1 MLDKRLECEFLLGSF
16 IMLWWYNQ
24 GMSRV
29 THKEVIHFSSYT
41 MQRFKQIQSLLDKL
55 DPQGPPQALV
65 VPVSPSPE
73 GKIIVFP
80 GSFNPPTLAHLALL
94 KQAWQ
99 FARVH
104 GPMDIYAALSTHTTD
119 KEGVQRPL
127 LLDRINLLETVLRNH
142 VRHTGI
148 MLFNRGLY
156 VEQAE
161 AVHGAFSQVSKLYF
175 LIGFDKIVQIFDP
188 RYYKDRDVALKEL
201 FDMAEFLVAPR
212 GEAGGEVL
220 SMLLDRAEN
229 RQYAKYVHT
238 LPLSAAYR
246 DISSTRIRQVFS
258 AHEQDMPSEV
268 QRFIRETHAYEPA
281 LELQD
286 GTKIDQYGERI
297 QAIELALKST
307 NVEK

>member
-1 MLDKRLECEFLLGSF
+1 
-16 IMLWWYNQ
+16 
-24 GMSRV
+24 MSR
-29 THKEVIHFSSYT
+29 TTNEEVFHFSSYSIE
-41 MQRFKQIQSLLDKL
+41 RFKRIQSLLEQL

-65 VPVSPSPE
+65 VPGSPSPG

-80 GSFNPPTLAHLALL
+80 GSFNPPTLAHIALL

-99 FARVH
+99 YARVQ
-104 GPMDIYAALSTHTTD
+104 GPMHIYAALSTHVTD

-127 LLDRINLLETVLRNH
+127 LLDRINLLETVLRKH

-161 AVHGAFSQVSKLYF
+161 AVHNAFSQVSKLFF

-188 RYYKDRDVALKEL
+188 HYYKDREVSLKKL

-212 GEAGGEVL
+212 GEAGVDAI
-220 SMLLDRAEN
+220 SMLLDRPEN
-229 RQYAKYVHT
+229 RQYAEHVHM
-238 LPLSAAYR
+238 LSLSAAYR

-258 AHEQDMPSEV
+258 AYEQDMPTEV
-268 QRFIRETHAYEPA
+268 QRFIRETHAYEPP

-286 GTKIDQYGERI
+286 GTKIDLYGERMR
-297 QAIELALKST
+297 AMESALKFM

>member
-1 MLDKRLECEFLLGSF
+1 
-16 IMLWWYNQ
+16 
-24 GMSRV
+24 MSRV
-29 THKEVIHFSSYT
+29 THEEIFHFSSYT
-41 MQRFKQIQSLLDKL
+41 IQRFKRIQSLLDKL
-55 DPQGPPQALV
+55 DPQGPPQAIV
-65 VPVSPSPE
+65 VPGSPSPE
-73 GKIIVFP
+73 GKFIVFP

-99 FARVH
+99 YARVH
-104 GPMDIYAALSTHTTD
+104 GPMHIYAALSTHVTD

-127 LLDRINLLETVLRNH
+127 LLDRINLLERVLRKH
-142 VRHTGI
+142 LRHTGI

-161 AVHGAFSQVSKLYF
+161 AVHNAFSQVSKVYF

-212 GEAGGEVL
+212 GEAGADAI
-220 SMLLDRAEN
+220 SMLLDRPEN
-229 RQYAKYVHT
+229 RQYAEHVHT

-258 AHEQDMPSEV
+258 AHEQEMPIEV
-268 QRFIRETHAYEPA
+268 QRFIRETHAYEPP

-286 GTKIDQYGERI
+286 GTQIDQYGERMR
-297 QAIELALKST
+297 AIESALKST

>member
-1 MLDKRLECEFLLGSF
+1 MAE
-16 IMLWWYNQ
+16 
-24 GMSRV
+24 V
-29 THKEVIHFSSYT
+29 TRANVFHVSSYT
-41 MQRFKQIQSLLDKL
+41 IQRFKRIQALLDQL
-55 DPQGPPQALV
+55 DPQAPAQALV
-65 VPVSPSPE
+65 VPGSPTPE

-80 GSFNPPTLAHLALL
+80 GSFNPPTCAHIALL

-104 GPMDIYAALSTHTTD
+104 GPMHIYAALSTHITD
-119 KEGVQRPL
+119 KERVERPL

-161 AVHGAFSQVSKLYF
+161 AVHSAFPQVSKLYF
-175 LIGFDKIVQIFDP
+175 LIGFDKIVQIFDS
-188 RYYKDRDVALKEL
+188 RYYRDRDVALNEL
-201 FDMAEFLVAPR
+201 FDLAEFLVTPR
-212 GEAGGEVL
+212 GEAGPEEL
-220 SMLLDRAEN
+220 SMLLDRPEN
-229 RQYAKYVHT
+229 RQYAVHVYT

-246 DISSTRIRQVFS
+246 DISSTSVRQVFS
-258 AHEQDMPSEV
+258 AHEREIPSEV
-268 QRFIRETHAYEPA
+268 RRFIRETHVYEPP

-286 GTKIDQYGERI
+286 GTKIDQYGERMR
-297 QAIELALKST
+297 AIESALKST